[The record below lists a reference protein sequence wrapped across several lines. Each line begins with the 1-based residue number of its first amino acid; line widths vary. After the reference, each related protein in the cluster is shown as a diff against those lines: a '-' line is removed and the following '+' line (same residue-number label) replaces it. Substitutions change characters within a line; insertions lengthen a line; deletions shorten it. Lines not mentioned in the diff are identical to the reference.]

1 MSRGYQRCVSS
12 CIGGVRYCGDITI
25 QAAARHRGSVKTP
38 APAPPRSGPNYFIIR
53 PWENIAEHYGG
64 SPPPSV
70 KVSTEFHDNFYTIRR
85 RLLVE
90 SAWHLNKVSPSEI
103 ELGHL
108 SDNLSGQVFQFQ
120 VKRLRLN
127 RFLRGKALVGTFN
140 K

>member
-1 MSRGYQRCVSS
+1 MCLQLYRRGQILRGYNDTS
-12 CIGGVRYCGDITI
+12 CRPSPRLCQDS
-25 QAAARHRGSVKTP
+25 GSG
-38 APAPPRSGPNYFIIR
+38 PPRSGPNYFIIR

-64 SPPPSV
+64 SPPPPV

-108 SDNLSGQVFQFQ
+108 SDNLNASGQVFQFQ
-120 VKRLRLN
+120 VKRLHLN
-127 RFLRGKALVGTFN
+127 RFLSGKALVGTFN